1 MPDQALRQVRDA
13 CAERPPRSRVIPTFP
28 EFKPLELADRTAVEA
43 VVHSFP
49 PYSDF
54 SFTNL
59 YAWGA
64 QVSSLHGNLAVR
76 FADYISGAPF
86 FSFIGRH
93 RVAET
98 AIQLLDLAKQDCHC
112 AVLRLVPSCAAPA
125 LTEAGFAVTAD
136 EGATDYVFAVDHIAG
151 MHEWTGHS
159 ARRRI
164 RRFSTQH
171 PDYTVRHMPLHAI
184 DADEFRALFALWA
197 RRKGYAS
204 PQASHEHHA
213 FERFLRLA
221 DPSIE
226 TVGLYVGARLVGFS
240 SFERLPGDA
249 AIVHF
254 SKADHAFHG
263 GVCDVLYWEEAR
275 LLHAGGIRH
284 YNWEQDLGLPG
295 LHQSKKKYQ
304 PCHFLTKCI
313 VRAV

>member
-1 MPDQALRQVRDA
+1 M
-13 CAERPPRSRVIPTFP
+13 IPTFP
-28 EFKPLELADRTAVEA
+28 EFRPLEPTDRAAVEA

-59 YAWGA
+59 YAWRA

-76 FADYISGAPF
+76 FADYISGAPL

-98 AIQLLDLAKQDCHC
+98 AMQLLDLARQECDC

-125 LTEAGFAVTAD
+125 LTEAGLAVTAD
-136 EGATDYVFAVDHIAG
+136 EGATDYVFAVDHVAC
-151 MHEWTGHS
+151 MHQWTGHS

-197 RRKGYAS
+197 QRKGYAS
-204 PQASHEHHA
+204 PQASHEHSA
-213 FERFLRLA
+213 FERFLRSA
-221 DPSIE
+221 DPGIE

-240 SFERLPGDA
+240 SFERLPGGTA
-249 AIVHF
+249 HVPF

-275 LLHAGGIRH
+275 LLHARGVKH

-313 VRAV
+313 VRAD

>member
-1 MPDQALRQVRDA
+1 MPDQALRQVWDA
-13 CAERPPRSRVIPTFP
+13 CAEHPPRSRVIPTFP

-76 FADYISGAPF
+76 FADYISGAPL

-98 AIQLLDLAKQDCHC
+98 AMQLLDLAKQKCDC
-112 AVLRLVPSCAAPA
+112 AALRLVPSCAAPA
-125 LTEAGFAVTAD
+125 LTEAGLTVTAD
-136 EGATDYVFAVDHIAG
+136 EGATDYVFAVDHVAD
-151 MHEWTGHS
+151 MHQWTGHS

-171 PDYTVRHMPLHAI
+171 PDYTVRHSPLHAI

-204 PQASHEHHA
+204 PQASHEHSA
-213 FERFLRLA
+213 FERFLRSA

-240 SFERLPGDA
+240 SFERLPGDT
-249 AIVHF
+249 AIVQV
-254 SKADHAFHG
+254 SNADHAFHG

-275 LLHAGGIRH
+275 LLHARGVKH

-313 VRAV
+313 VRAD